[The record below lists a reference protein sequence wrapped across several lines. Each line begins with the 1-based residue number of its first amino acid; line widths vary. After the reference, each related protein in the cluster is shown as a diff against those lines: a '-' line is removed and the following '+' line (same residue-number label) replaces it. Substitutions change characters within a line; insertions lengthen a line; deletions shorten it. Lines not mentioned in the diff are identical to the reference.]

1 MGTAEMLG
9 GSGLCL
15 KAAPGGLC
23 PHPASG
29 HPGTCEP
36 LAYLESRY
44 QTLPRVETA
53 VPLRTPSS
61 VSWVFG
67 PERKRRLVFMIL

>member
-15 KAAPGGLC
+15 KAEPGGLC
-23 PHPASG
+23 PHPGSG
-29 HPGTCEP
+29 QPGMCEP
-36 LAYLESRY
+36 LAYLGSRY

-53 VPLRTPSS
+53 VPLRTPVLSELS
-61 VSWVFG
+61 LWA
-67 PERKRRLVFMIL
+67 